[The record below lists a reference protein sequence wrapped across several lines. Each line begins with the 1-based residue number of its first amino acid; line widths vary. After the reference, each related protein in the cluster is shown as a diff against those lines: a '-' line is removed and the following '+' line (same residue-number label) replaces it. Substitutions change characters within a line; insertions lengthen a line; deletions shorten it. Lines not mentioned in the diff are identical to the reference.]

1 MLCALC
7 VVVRVSAY
15 CGIAGGKF
23 MGVYRHSGGVWCV
36 VRALRGRKKRGG
48 FKFKLAVNGLWHT

>member
-1 MLCALC
+1 MVLLGENSWGYIDIVA
-7 VVVRVSAY
+7 A
-15 CGIAGGKF
+15 CGA
-23 MGVYRHSGGVWCV
+23 WCV